1 MTLRV
6 LLHRSAGGAAALAV
20 TVVLLGG
27 VGNAGQAPAAGVRY
41 RDITRAAGITFTH
54 YTGATGKKYLP
65 ETLGPGVAFI
75 DYNGDG
81 RQDLYFTN
89 GRDWPGSRRRVAT
102 PNLFRNNGDGTFA
115 NVTRT
120 AGLATEL
127 YGMGAAVGDYD
138 NDGDDDL
145 FVTAV
150 GQNRLFRNT
159 RGVFADVTALAGLAG
174 PHEFS
179 TSTAWLDYDRDGHLD
194 LVVANYVQWS
204 PESDIFCSMDGTRKS
219 YCSPESYPGASLR
232 LWRNTGK
239 GTFEDRTEAAR
250 LSDRNSK
257 GLGVAILDL
266 NDDFY
271 PDILLA
277 NDTQPNRLYLNSGKG
292 TFTDVGVRSGVA
304 FSEDGIAR
312 AGMGVDAADY
322 DRSGHESIVLTNFS
336 NQMIA
341 LYHNEGNGLFV
352 DEAPRS
358 EVGRRSLLTL
368 GFGCFFFDHD
378 LDGWLD
384 LLVANGHLD
393 ADIERVQQ
401 KVRYAQP
408 AHLFRNVGKGQFRE
422 VTDAAGADLARP
434 RVARGAAHGDLDGDG
449 DLDIVIT
456 TNGGGAAVL
465 RADGGPNKS
474 LRLRL
479 VGTRSNRN
487 GFGARVLV
495 TSGPDVQTRLA
506 RSGSS
511 YLSQSETVLTFGLGV
526 RDRADRVEVRWPSG
540 RVDIVTGLAAGV
552 VHTLREGGA

>member
-1 MTLRV
+1 MRPRENRRMTRTTL
-6 LLHRSAGGAAALAV
+6 AIGAAILMSVSTESAR
-20 TVVLLGG
+20 
-27 VGNAGQAPAAGVRY
+27 QAPVATVQY
-41 RDITRAAGITFTH
+41 REITRAAGITFSH
-54 YTGATGKKYLP
+54 HTGATGKKYLP
-65 ETLGPGVAFI
+65 ETLGPGVALI

-89 GRDWPGSRRRVAT
+89 GRDWPGPRRRVAT
-102 PNLFRNNGDGTFA
+102 PELYRNNGNGTFT
-115 NVTRT
+115 NVTKS
-120 AGLATEL
+120 AGLAAEF
-127 YGMGAAVGDYD
+127 YGMGTAVGDYD

-150 GQNRLFRNT
+150 GQSRLFRNT
-159 RGVFADVTALAGLAG
+159 NGLFADVTATAGLQG
-174 PHEFS
+174 PNEFS

-194 LVVANYVQWS
+194 LIVANYVQWS
-204 PESDIFCSMDGTRKS
+204 PETDIFCSMDGTRKS
-219 YCSPESYPGASLR
+219 YCSPESYKGASLR
-232 LWRNTGK
+232 LWRNTGR

-250 LSDRNSK
+250 LLDRNSK
-257 GLGVAILDL
+257 GLGIAILDL
-266 NDDFY
+266 NRDLY

-277 NDTQPNRLYLNSGKG
+277 NDTQPNRLYLNSGTG

-322 DRSGHESIVLTNFS
+322 DRSGHESVVLTNFS
-336 NQMIA
+336 NQMVA

-393 ADIERVQQ
+393 ADIERVQP

-408 AHLFRNVGKGQFRE
+408 VHLFRNVGKGQFRE
-422 VTDAAGADLARP
+422 VTEAAGADLARP
-434 RVARGAAHGDLDGDG
+434 RVARGAAYGDLDNDG
-449 DLDIVIT
+449 DLDIVLT
-456 TNGGGAAVL
+456 TNGGPAAVL
-465 RADGGPNKS
+465 RADGGSNRS

-487 GFGARVLV
+487 GFGARVQV
-495 TSGPDVQTRLA
+495 TAGTDVQTRLA

-511 YLSQSETVLTFGLGV
+511 YLSQSETILTFGLGG
-526 RDRADRVEVRWPSG
+526 RERADRVEVRWPSG
-540 RVDIVTGLAAGV
+540 RVDTVTGLAAGT
-552 VHTLREGGA
+552 VHTLREGGS